1 MINSARAKIFQ
12 ILKNKMKYFVYCR
25 KSTSDD
31 THQAQSIETQNR
43 ILKDFV
49 RKNKLQVVD
58 YIFETRSAKDDGNR
72 PQFENMLKRFEKHE
86 ADGLIVCHIDR
97 ISRNWI
103 EAGQIAKLHDLE
115 IIKEIR
121 TPSKTYSTVND
132 LFMMGIELASAT
144 YYSRNLSIRVKEGNA
159 TKIAKGEYL
168 SIPPLGYVYKDRHL
182 IPDPKTANFVR
193 HAYEL
198 CFSGSTTK
206 QITNILY
213 SEGLRTRRGGNKVS
227 QSTVHRILTNP
238 LFYGYIKYK
247 NQLYK
252 GVHEALVSKYM
263 FERIQELLTGR
274 STTKKYKHSFLY
286 SGYLTCD
293 ICGCLYTASVKKQKY
308 NYYYCTNGR
317 HVCNEHL
324 KYQNEEILHGVFAN
338 YTNKFTQLDEEM
350 ANLSL
355 EIYLSE
361 LKDEKNN
368 FVERQSLIKDQIK
381 NQVTKKNKLLDIY
394 LSGDIPKDEYDSKRL
409 AIQESIDDLQETLE
423 NKLDDSKST
432 LELFYNIKNDLF
444 SLESTFR
451 YGSNEVKSEILKSLL
466 WNCKMQNGKIQ
477 SVRLKEPYLC
487 FEKLSKS
494 SNLEEWRVLW
504 DSNPRSSA

>member
-1 MINSARAKIFQ
+1 
-12 ILKNKMKYFVYCR
+12 MKYFVYCR

-58 YIFETRSAKDDGNR
+58 YIFEARSAKDDGNR
-72 PQFENMLKRFEKHE
+72 PRFENLLKRFENHE
-86 ADGLIVCHIDR
+86 AEGLIVCHIDR

-103 EAGQIAKLHDLE
+103 EAGQIAKLHDLG

-168 SIPPLGYVYKDRHL
+168 SIPPLGYIYKDRRL
-182 IPDPKTANFVR
+182 VPDPKTAHFVR
-193 HAYEL
+193 QAYEL
-198 CFSGSTTK
+198 CLSGSTMRE
-206 QITNILY
+206 ITAILY
-213 SEGLRTRRGGNKVS
+213 SEGFRTRRGGNKVS
-227 QSTVHRILTNP
+227 KSTVHRLLTNP

-247 NQLYK
+247 DQLYK
-252 GVHEALVSKYM
+252 GVHEPLVSKYV
-263 FERIQELLTGR
+263 FERVQELLTGR

-286 SGYLTCD
+286 SGFLICD
-293 ICGCLYTASVKKQKY
+293 VCGCLYTATVKKQKY

-317 HVCNEHL
+317 HVCDQHL
-324 KYQNEEILHGVFAN
+324 KYQNEEKLHDVFAE
-338 YTNKFTQLDEEM
+338 YTNRFTQLDEEL
-350 ANLSL
+350 ATLSL
-355 EIYLSE
+355 EIYLNE
-361 LKDEKNN
+361 LKDEKNTY
-368 FVERQSLIKDQIK
+368 VERQVSIKEQIK
-381 NQVTKKNKLLDIY
+381 NQIVKKNKLLDIY
-394 LSGDIPKDEYDSKRL
+394 LSGDISKEEYDSKRL
-409 AIQESIDDLQETLE
+409 AIQESIDDLQESLE

-444 SLESTFR
+444 TLESAFR
-451 YGSNEVKSEILKSLL
+451 NGSNEVKSEILKSLL
-466 WNCKMQNGKIQ
+466 WNCKMRNGKIQ
-477 SVRLKEPYLC
+477 LVRLKEPYLS

-494 SNLEEWRVLW
+494 STFEEWRVLW